1 MHVIII
7 ILEVLDIKNI
17 TLRVDDDF
25 HYSVKTYAAKQGLTL
40 QKYMIDVVTRDL
52 EANNAYTK
60 SPIAELV
67 DNMSDDEIVEMLK
80 RIKEKKDTQ
89 KK

>member
-1 MHVIII
+1 MHAIII

-67 DNMSDDEIVEMLK
+67 DNMSEDEIVEMLK